1 MIKFLISILKIPV
14 AFGKWIWSL
23 LMRLDF
29 GDRVAIFL
37 ALIAISSVM
46 INLRLK
52 AKNAALGDE
61 LKMHQQFVIDL
72 QRLTGDLNNELRST
86 SAKFDSSNQRGVEL
100 QADVEFWG
108 ERVKGL
114 QGVIW
119 DQRREADSLRNA
131 RVKYIDRCYNCFGKL
146 VKCK

>member
-1 MIKFLISILKIPV
+1 MKFLLSIIKIPV
-14 AFGKWIWSL
+14 AFFKWIWAL

-52 AKNAALGDE
+52 ENNAALSEE

-72 QRLTGDLNNELRST
+72 QTLTGDLNKELKVT

-100 QADVEFWG
+100 QADVQFWG

-119 DQRREADSLRNA
+119 EQRREADSLRSA

-146 VKCK
+146 VRCK